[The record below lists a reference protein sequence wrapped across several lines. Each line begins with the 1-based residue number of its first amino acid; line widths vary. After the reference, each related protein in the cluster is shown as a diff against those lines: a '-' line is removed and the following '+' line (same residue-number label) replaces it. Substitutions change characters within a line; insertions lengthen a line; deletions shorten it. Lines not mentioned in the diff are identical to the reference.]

1 MTGMKSPLNAP
12 WPASASPCIHI
23 CLPCALKE
31 GSAPTKAP
39 CVYCHLTQ
47 CGLPASACKS
57 IFKVQQGKL
66 KEGERQGPSSAL
78 EAALFS
84 HEHCFPPQPLG
95 NQMGLFFPKTE
106 LFRCELLFL
115 DDGGDCGVSAT
126 GKRKELLICVARA
139 LTMCA
144 PLQPASS
151 KEEKSSVSIVINH
164 WEAEGGESATG
175 FFLCSGSPANT
186 VPAPESGSSL
196 APLQAETPEPQVE
209 EEGGVTARWKS
220 TWKTLHC

>member
-144 PLQPASS
+144 PPPASQQQRG
-151 KEEKSSVSIVINH
+151 KELSVHSDKS
-164 WEAEGGESATG
+164 
-175 FFLCSGSPANT
+175 LGSRRGRVGNRIFPLLWF
-186 VPAPESGSSL
+186 PCKHCPSSR
-196 APLQAETPEPQVE
+196 V
-209 EEGGVTARWKS
+209 W
-220 TWKTLHC
+220 